1 MPNIFEEII
10 SVPTPHPISVRL
22 EPAFNAIQALLLLYH
37 AQEMSDAD
45 EWVLQTYQA
54 MTPEERRRNA
64 LVAIGFHYVIIPD
77 RSWPSFQAYLQNFRD
92 TDPLALRKRMLDVYQ
107 NHECA
112 RDVDPSETIYDA
124 LASEETYL
132 AFLSKRFPI
141 FDPEIESEA
150 YRYVIQP
157 EAMKEMILA
166 HLTGMWDKYLAP
178 EWQRVKPVLKAVVD
192 AFEGVDFRQ
201 MDALTAANWITGRD
215 VSGQKWAQKMAEV
228 RQVIF
233 APSVIS
239 GPYFGH
245 YLSGDTLRVL
255 YRARLPKNVEAG
267 DTELSR
273 AEILIRLNTL
283 ADDTRLRILQYISAH
298 GETRSQT
305 LIDEFNLSQPA
316 ASRHLSVLSGMGYLN
331 ERRCDG
337 AKCYTINAERIEET
351 ARALSRYLL
360 GKEGRRL
367 PAAQLERS

>member
-1 MPNIFEEII
+1 MPNIFEEILSI
-10 SVPTPHPISVRL
+10 PTPHPISVRL
-22 EPAFNAIQALLLLYH
+22 EPAFNAIQALLLLYR
-37 AQEMSDAD
+37 AQEMTDVD
-45 EWVLQTYQA
+45 EWVLHTYQA

-64 LVAIGFHYVIIPD
+64 LVVIGFHYVIIPD
-77 RSWPSFQAYLQNFRD
+77 RSWPSFPAYLQNLRD
-92 TDPLALRKRMLDVYQ
+92 TSALALRKRMLDVYQ

-132 AFLSKRFPI
+132 AYLSKRFAI
-141 FDPEIESEA
+141 FDAEMEAEA
-150 YRYVIQP
+150 YRYVVQP

-178 EWQRVKPVLKAVVD
+178 EWQRVKPELKAVVD

-201 MDALTAANWITGRD
+201 MDAMTAAKWIIGRD
-215 VSGQKWAQKMAEV
+215 VSGEEWAQRMV
-228 RQVIF
+228 QFRQVIF
-233 APSVIS
+233 APSVIA

-255 YRARLPKNVEAG
+255 YRARLPKNVEEG

-331 ERRCDG
+331 ERRCEG

-351 ARALSRYLL
+351 ARALRLYLL
-360 GKEGRRL
+360 GKEGRRQ
-367 PAAQLERS
+367 PAAKLERS